1 MEENLEITQG
11 LIYAEAVTTALA
23 TRTGKQEARR
33 LVEAACQ
40 RATASH
46 SHLRDVLLDT
56 KEVLQ
61 HLPTAQIRE
70 LFSAQKYS
78 SDGSSMIDKV
88 LAADRSFLQ
97 KPKSES
103 A

>member
-1 MEENLEITQG
+1 
-11 LIYAEAVTTALA
+11 
-23 TRTGKQEARR
+23 
-33 LVEAACQ
+33 
-40 RATASH
+40 
-46 SHLRDVLLDT
+46 LLDT